1 MSRAIDF
8 LKKHESISPSHFE
21 AVSYTHLD
29 VYKRQIFRKMRNG
42 ERKTR
47 LGWNGHVTSPCL

>member
-8 LKKHESISPSHFE
+8 LKNMKVFLPLI
-21 AVSYTHLD
+21 L
-29 VYKRQIFRKMRNG
+29 RKMRNG